1 MLSPM
6 AASEADLFIVEEF
19 SDMDLQ
25 QTLEKQFAADSVRSC
40 WTIMLQV
47 VSSLLRLPKVANFAH
62 IDIFQTGM
70 QALLN
75 ERKPHGFCS

>member
-6 AASEADLFIVEEF
+6 AASEADLFIVEKF

-25 QTLEKQFAADSVRSC
+25 TLEKQFVADSVRSC

>member
-6 AASEADLFIVEEF
+6 AASEADLFGVEEF

-25 QTLEKQFAADSVRSC
+25 TLEKQYVADSVRSC

-47 VSSLLRLPKVANFAH
+47 VSSLLRLPKVANCAH
-62 IDIFQTGM
+62 IDIFQTSM